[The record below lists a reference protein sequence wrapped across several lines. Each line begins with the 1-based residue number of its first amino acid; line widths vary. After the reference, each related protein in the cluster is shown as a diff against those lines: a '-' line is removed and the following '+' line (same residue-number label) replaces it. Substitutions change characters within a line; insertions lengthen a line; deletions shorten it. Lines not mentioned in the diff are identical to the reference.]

1 MTKGKAGA
9 RKRRPVVS
17 LLGRDWLLVLVV
29 GPLGDV
35 AGALPDGGADVV
47 VLELGLVGQLAQGR
61 RHVELVVRQ
70 ALLDGV
76 EPFGVVDGHV
86 AGPSDHGVLHG
97 VVRGDHLD
105 QLLEVSDPGTFAR
118 LLLLVELGVDRFVQ
132 GSLVAVEGVGVL
144 GPDGVVE
151 VPALLQEVGLAG
163 VVAPL
168 VDALVVGHG
177 VGADLGGPGL
187 LQLAL
192 GFLGHL
198 GQLRIRG
205 VLVEGILGLGGL
217 AVLHQRQDLSL
228 LLLGER
234 SLGDVRDGQGG
245 EGVGGEGQQGD
256 QGGDQGH
263 LLHGLL
269 PPRAFVALALNS
281 SVEPK

>member
-35 AGALPDGGADVV
+35 VGALPDGGADVI
-47 VLELGLVGQLAQGR
+47 VLELGLIGQLAQGR
-61 RHVELVVRQ
+61 RRVELVVRQ

-86 AGPSDHGVLHG
+86 AGLGDQGVLHG
-97 VVRGDHLD
+97 VVEGDHVD
-105 QLLEVSDPGTFAR
+105 QLLEASDPGTFTR

-132 GSLVAVEGVGVL
+132 GSLLAVEVVGVL
-144 GPDGVVE
+144 GPDAVVE

-168 VDALVVGHG
+168 IDALVVGHG

-205 VLVEGILGLGGL
+205 VLVEGHFGLGGF
-217 AVLHQRQDLSL
+217 AVLHQRQDLGL
-228 LLLGER
+228 LLARER
-234 SLGDVRDGQGG
+234 ASGDVRNGQGQG
-245 EGVGGEGQQGD
+245 QVGGQGQQGD

-263 LLHGLL
+263 LLHVFFLLGLL
-269 PPRAFVALALNS
+269 
-281 SVEPK
+281 

>member
-1 MTKGKAGA
+1 MIKGKAGA

-17 LLGRDWLLVLVV
+17 PWGRGCLLVLV

-35 AGALPDGGADVV
+35 AGALPNGGADVI
-47 VLELGLVGQLAQGR
+47 VLELGLIGQLAQGR

-76 EPFGVVDGHV
+76 EPFGVVDDHL
-86 AGPSDHGVLHG
+86 AGPGDHGVLHG
-97 VVRGDHLD
+97 VVRGDHVD
-105 QLLEVSDPGTFAR
+105 QLLEVSDPGTFTR

-132 GSLVAVEGVGVL
+132 GRLVAVEVVRVV
-144 GPDGVVE
+144 GPDTVVE

-192 GFLGHL
+192 GGLGHL

-205 VLVEGILGLGGL
+205 VLVEGGLGLGRL
-217 AVLHQRQDLSL
+217 AVLHQRQDLGL
-228 LLLGER
+228 LLVGER
-234 SLGDVRDGQGG
+234 SLGDVRDGQGQG
-245 EGVGGEGQQGD
+245 QVGGQGD
-256 QGGDQGH
+256 QGDQGSDQGH